1 MTTKTKSTTTDKNAD
16 IIAKL
21 RAENKALKAESAKDT
36 ITINGKGGI
45 SAHGNVIHQLSK
57 EIGTYRKAY
66 LETASRKD
74 GLAFKRKGLELF
86 ASLSLV
92 LYTSCTCN
100 EGQLNDALKNLGV
113 KFTISG
119 GTKNSIVS
127 KADIFP
133 VREFAIA

>member
-1 MTTKTKSTTTDKNAD
+1 MTKVDTTSQADKDKAL
-16 IIAKL
+16 IAKL

-57 EIGTYRKAY
+57 EIGAYRKAY
-66 LETASRKD
+66 LETASRKE
-74 GLAFKRKGLELF
+74 GLAFKRVGLELF

-92 LYTSCTCN
+92 LYSSGTCN

-127 KADIFP
+127 KADIF
-133 VREFAIA
+133 